1 MLTSVRLQDFKG
13 HRDTTVRLGRLT
25 LLVGPNGAGKSSV
38 LQGLLLL
45 YLLIRYEP
53 QDVLRDDYSP
63 GDLLHRASTGPI
75 TIGAEGT
82 EDGIPW
88 RLSASIT
95 PEELDAAPR
104 RNRHLAVDWA
114 HGETAGHAEDMTL
127 PLRNQWQQAPLEPAV
142 GWAVLYRF
150 DARLIAAAARSDQVA
165 PVIEMDGTNTAA
177 VLATLKLEQ
186 EEVFNRIQAE
196 LRKIVP
202 SVERIRFRRAQAAK
216 GVIGHKIY
224 LDLRGAPNVPAHAAS
239 EGTLVTLA
247 LLTALFSPNRPRLI
261 LLDDLDHALHPEA
274 QVELVRQL
282 KRLLAEMP
290 DLQIVATT
298 HSPYIL
304 DELDPADVQVF
315 ALRDDGSVATKRLSE
330 HPEAAS
336 GTLTAGQLWSLDPER
351 RWVAEEG

>member
-1 MLTSVRLQDFKG
+1 MLTSVRLQNFKG

-38 LQGLLLL
+38 LQALLMLS
-45 YLLIRYEP
+45 YMIRNPP
-53 QDVLRDDYSP
+53 QDMLRGDGAP
-63 GDLLHRASTGPI
+63 GDLLHRASAGPI
-75 TIGAEGT
+75 TISAEGT
-82 EDGIPW
+82 DNNVPW
-88 RLSASIT
+88 RLSAAIT
-95 PEELDAAPR
+95 PEELNASPSRER
-104 RNRHLAVDWA
+104 RLSVDWA
-114 HGETAGHAEDMTL
+114 HGETSGRAGDML
-127 PLRNQWQQAPLEPAV
+127 FPLRNQLGQAPLEPAV
-142 GWAVLYRF
+142 GEAVLYRF
-150 DARLIAAAARSDQVA
+150 DASRIAAAVSSEQVMPVIRSDG
-165 PVIEMDGTNTAA
+165 MNTSAL
-177 VLATLKLEQ
+177 LATLKLEQ
-186 EEVFNRIQAE
+186 EEVFERIETE

-202 SVERIRFRRAQAAK
+202 SVERIRIRRVPVDK
-216 GVIGHKIY
+216 GIGHKIY

-247 LLTALFSPNRPRLI
+247 LLTVLLSPNRPRI
-261 LLDDLDHALHPEA
+261 VLLDDLDHALHPEA